1 MRRVRQA
8 HQEGGEST
16 PRLPRV
22 PSGRPKPRAL
32 RRAVDEI
39 DASVTASETVQ
50 RGEPEW
56 GREIAASQ
64 PAPSG

>member
-22 PSGRPKPRAL
+22 PSGRPKTRAL

-50 RGEPEW
+50 RG
-56 GREIAASQ
+56 
-64 PAPSG
+64 